1 MQNKE
6 ITQRKTRSGI
16 SLAKGL
22 LMETNAEL
30 WLVFEKDLEFR
41 DDQK

>member
-6 ITQRKTRSGI
+6 ITQRKTRRRI
-16 SLAKGL
+16 SLAKEL
-22 LMETNAEL
+22 FMETNAEL
-30 WLVFEKDLEFR
+30 WLVFEKNSGFR